1 MSINKDHSKTC
12 LKVLKF
18 KWSLPTCITDLH
30 CHPDFGVQSCGR
42 RFEVDAVEA
51 WYVGVVSKV
60 TKDEVLLFDFF
71 NHLVYGIQNFHCHHL
86 AFQTKAEPYIS
97 SHLYWLLDTL
107 KMLDHL
113 LSFDLHVFFK
123 FCLMHTGRQ
132 LTAVNFQCSCPTW
145 HLHYRYCVHKCT
157 RI

>member
-12 LKVLKF
+12 LKVLKS

-30 CHPDFGVQSCGR
+30 CHPDFSVQSCGR
-42 RFEVDAVEA
+42 RFEVDAMEA

-97 SHLYWLLDTL
+97 SHLYWLLDTI
-107 KMLDHL
+107 KRWTIYY
-113 LSFDLHVFFK
+113 LSIFMFFS
-123 FCLMHTGRQ
+123 
-132 LTAVNFQCSCPTW
+132 NFAWCIQEGSW
-145 HLHYRYCVHKCT
+145 QQ
-157 RI
+157 